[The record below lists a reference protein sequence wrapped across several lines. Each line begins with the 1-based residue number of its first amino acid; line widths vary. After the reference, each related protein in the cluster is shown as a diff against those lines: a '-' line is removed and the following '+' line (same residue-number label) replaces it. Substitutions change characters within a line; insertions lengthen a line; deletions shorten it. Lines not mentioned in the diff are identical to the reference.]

1 MAKAPG
7 GSSVAR
13 GFVVALLLL
22 AVSGGQ
28 ALAHRSPSNC
38 NANRLTLSLD
48 QNPAGNIVSGQ
59 TVVYTVGVFN
69 PGPGTGIGCD
79 VTGTTVTFTCPGAD
93 GTPSGQTTVLGTGLS
108 FPADNSGD
116 TIFPSVSCKI
126 VVTSGVTSATA
137 RAQAG
142 QNTGNRAADLTKGVL
157 HDSAIDDPFVRI
169 NDLSLT
175 VNTCVAKVD
184 KQVSCDGGLTFHDVG
199 LVSADDDGHTD
210 LCLGWNAFTVDGT
223 AAAAEAIQVRYV
235 VGNAGTADLLN
246 CSIGEGNPGF
256 PGTVSVGSLA
266 GACVADVDCGNAQA
280 TCVNGACVFTSGAN
294 SAACSTTLSAAEPD
308 KATVTCDCTLT
319 PSEVQATAFDEANF
333 QCQTPGLTVTKDCAL
348 RDTNGN
354 SAVTITV
361 TNTGS
366 AALANCKVT
375 DTNLTGGGCATPPGL
390 PAGESSVAV
399 SPNMFDLGVG
409 APAVT
414 ATGTITGLT
423 QDSCN
428 TVSVTCDIVG
438 SVDPNNPGHPKT
450 LSASA
455 QDTCETCSVKV
466 DKQVKCGAGPFIDV
480 GFETNNED
488 GTASCLGWNAFT
500 VNGTNV
506 AAEALTVQYV
516 AQNTGGT
523 GLFSFTVTDSNTAI
537 SSTAVNIGD
546 VASGGTS
553 TPVPI
558 NKTCSD
564 TLDAQ
569 EPDTATVSCFC
580 TADLNP
586 NFKATATDTASF
598 DCQTPGLTV
607 TKDCALRDTNGNSA
621 VTITVTN
628 TGSAALANC
637 KVTDTNVTD
646 GSCVTPP
653 GLPAG
658 GNAVS
663 VSPNMF
669 DLGVGAPAVTAT
681 GTITG
686 LTQNSCNAASVTC
699 EIVGSVD
706 PNNPGHAKTLTAT
719 AQDTCETCSVKV
731 DKQIKCGAG
740 PFIDVGFVSNNEDGT
755 ASCLG
760 WNAFTVNGTHTP
772 AETLTVQYVI
782 QNTGGTALFSC
793 TATDSNTVISS
804 TAVPIADMVVV
815 GGTSTP
821 VPINTTCS
829 DTLDASEPDTATVSC
844 FCTADKNANFVATA
858 KDSASFDCQTP
869 GLVVTKD
876 CATTDATSGNNAITI
891 TVQNTGTADLE
902 NCGVTDTNFTA
913 AACPA
918 SGDPTGT
925 SSAVTVSPSTI
936 ASLGHG
942 SMATATGTVKDLT
955 NDSCNTAT
963 VTCDIKGSQDGQGNA
978 KKLSAKAKDTCE
990 VPICDLAVEKTAC
1003 VAAAAPPGAGCTG
1016 GAIALTLKYTGASI
1030 SGPTTVTVT
1039 GSSRASVTYSLASL
1053 NNGDILTL
1061 ASENDFT
1068 IDATAHGQ
1076 SKLGAK
1082 TTVTINGTSEV
1093 LHTSCSCRA
1102 TPETN
1107 LALCNPACL
1116 DSSSPDN
1123 TTGFKGAPS
1132 PLWTLVGLKDPS
1144 LGTETCGGTVGGGTV
1159 GECQTDLPSAGADV
1173 TYTYKI
1179 TNTGTT
1185 TVHNVTVEDDK
1196 LGTIAG
1202 SPVASIAPGGMAT
1215 LTATQSVAGTT
1226 LNTVTV
1232 TGNNGFCEAKAT
1244 AAVVAPCV
1252 LGYPFTSPDPR
1263 TSVVFNESEVLRAF
1277 RPSVARPGERLMV
1290 FYNDEHALTL
1300 GVRRVLVKTS
1310 AGTSMTD
1317 YPLSPLTSSPDGVL
1331 APQVGTMAL
1340 DGDQAGTD
1348 TSSCAGFPDLC
1359 DRPLFPALFITDI
1372 TDDPSSRAG
1381 DWQFGGT
1388 PIAPDAVF
1396 GTWKGA
1402 VRTVDA
1408 TRTPPQIT
1416 VTPDRD
1422 PAKNNYNLDGG
1433 DAAPTGLT
1441 NQGYG
1446 AEIVWDVDT
1455 LLADG
1460 VLQEGRVYRVQFM
1473 VHDGDQNK
1481 VGGDTGEGCATVFLK

>member
-1 MAKAPG
+1 MSEATG
-7 GSSVAR
+7 GSSLAR
-13 GFVVALLLL
+13 GFVLGLLLL

-108 FPADNSGD
+108 FPADNAGD
-116 TIFPSVSCKI
+116 TIFPSVSCTI
-126 VVTSGVTSATA
+126 VVTPGATSATA

-169 NDLSLT
+169 NDLSVT

-199 LVSADDDGHTD
+199 LVSADDDGHAD

-223 AAAAEAIQVRYV
+223 AVPAESIQVRYV
-235 VGNAGTADLLN
+235 VANAGRADLTSCTVAEN
-246 CSIGEGNPGF
+246 NGGF
-256 PGTVSVGSLA
+256 PTTVTVGPLA

-294 SAACSTTLSAAEPD
+294 SAACSATLLAAEPD
-308 KATVTCDCTLT
+308 KATVTC
-319 PSEVQATAFDEANF
+319 E
-333 QCQTPGLTVTKDCAL
+333 
-348 RDTNGN
+348 
-354 SAVTITV
+354 
-361 TNTGS
+361 
-366 AALANCKVT
+366 
-375 DTNLTGGGCATPPGL
+375 
-390 PAGESSVAV
+390 
-399 SPNMFDLGVG
+399 
-409 APAVT
+409 
-414 ATGTITGLT
+414 
-423 QDSCN
+423 
-428 TVSVTCDIVG
+428 IVG

-450 LSASA
+450 LKMGAEASS
-455 QDTCETCSVKV
+455 ESGSVKV

-488 GTASCLGWNAFT
+488 GTVSCLGWNAFT
-500 VNGTNV
+500 VNGTSV
-506 AAEALTVQYV
+506 AAEAVTVQYV

-523 GLFSFTVTDSNTAI
+523 GLFSCTVTDSNAAI
-537 SSTAVNIGD
+537 SSTAVSLGD
-546 VASGGTS
+546 VAQGGTS
-553 TPVPI
+553 TPVPV

-564 TLDAQ
+564 TLDAS
-569 EPDTATVSCFC
+569 EPDTATLSCFC

-586 NFKATATDTASF
+586 SFKATAQDSASF

-607 TKDCALRDTNGNSA
+607 TKDCALRDVNRNSA

-686 LTQNSCNAASVTC
+686 LTQNSCNTASVTC

-706 PNNPGHAKTLTAT
+706 PNNPGHAKTLTGT

-760 WNAFTVNGTHTP
+760 WNAFTVNGTNTP

-793 TATDSNTVISS
+793 TVTDSNTVISS
-804 TAVPIADMVVV
+804 TAVPIADMIVV
-815 GGTSTP
+815 GGTSSP

-902 NCGVTDTNFTA
+902 NCGVSDTNFTA

-942 SMATATGTVKDLT
+942 SMATVTGTAKDLT
-955 NDSCNTAT
+955 NDSCNTAM

-990 VPICDLAVEKTAC
+990 VPICKLAVEKTAC
-1003 VAAAAPPGAGCTG
+1003 VAAVAPPGPGCTG
-1016 GAIALTLKYTGASI
+1016 GAIALTLKYTGPSL

-1039 GSSRASVTYSLASL
+1039 GASRASVTYSLASL

-1076 SKLGAK
+1076 SKLGSK

-1331 APQVGTMAL
+1331 APQVGTMTL

-1422 PAKNNYNLDGG
+1422 PTKNNYNLDGG
-1433 DAAPTGLT
+1433 DAAPTGP
-1441 NQGYG
+1441 
-1446 AEIVWDVDT
+1446 
-1455 LLADG
+1455 
-1460 VLQEGRVYRVQFM
+1460 
-1473 VHDGDQNK
+1473 
-1481 VGGDTGEGCATVFLK
+1481 

>member
-1 MAKAPG
+1 M
-7 GSSVAR
+7 R
-13 GFVVALLLL
+13 
-22 AVSGGQ
+22 
-28 ALAHRSPSNC
+28 
-38 NANRLTLSLD
+38 
-48 QNPAGNIVSGQ
+48 
-59 TVVYTVGVFN
+59 
-69 PGPGTGIGCD
+69 
-79 VTGTTVTFTCPGAD
+79 
-93 GTPSGQTTVLGTGLS
+93 
-108 FPADNSGD
+108 
-116 TIFPSVSCKI
+116 
-126 VVTSGVTSATA
+126 
-137 RAQAG
+137 
-142 QNTGNRAADLTKGVL
+142 
-157 HDSAIDDPFVRI
+157 
-169 NDLSLT
+169 
-175 VNTCVAKVD
+175 
-184 KQVSCDGGLTFHDVG
+184 
-199 LVSADDDGHTD
+199 
-210 LCLGWNAFTVDGT
+210 
-223 AAAAEAIQVRYV
+223 
-235 VGNAGTADLLN
+235 
-246 CSIGEGNPGF
+246 
-256 PGTVSVGSLA
+256 
-266 GACVADVDCGNAQA
+266 
-280 TCVNGACVFTSGAN
+280 
-294 SAACSTTLSAAEPD
+294 
-308 KATVTCDCTLT
+308 
-319 PSEVQATAFDEANF
+319 
-333 QCQTPGLTVTKDCAL
+333 
-348 RDTNGN
+348 
-354 SAVTITV
+354 
-361 TNTGS
+361 
-366 AALANCKVT
+366 
-375 DTNLTGGGCATPPGL
+375 
-390 PAGESSVAV
+390 
-399 SPNMFDLGVG
+399 
-409 APAVT
+409 
-414 ATGTITGLT
+414 
-423 QDSCN
+423 
-428 TVSVTCDIVG
+428 
-438 SVDPNNPGHPKT
+438 
-450 LSASA
+450 
-455 QDTCETCSVKV
+455 
-466 DKQVKCGAGPFIDV
+466 
-480 GFETNNED
+480 
-488 GTASCLGWNAFT
+488 
-500 VNGTNV
+500 
-506 AAEALTVQYV
+506 
-516 AQNTGGT
+516 
-523 GLFSFTVTDSNTAI
+523 
-537 SSTAVNIGD
+537 
-546 VASGGTS
+546 
-553 TPVPI
+553 
-558 NKTCSD
+558 
-564 TLDAQ
+564 
-569 EPDTATVSCFC
+569 
-580 TADLNP
+580 
-586 NFKATATDTASF
+586 
-598 DCQTPGLTV
+598 
-607 TKDCALRDTNGNSA
+607 
-621 VTITVTN
+621 
-628 TGSAALANC
+628 
-637 KVTDTNVTD
+637 
-646 GSCVTPP
+646 
-653 GLPAG
+653 
-658 GNAVS
+658 
-663 VSPNMF
+663 
-669 DLGVGAPAVTAT
+669 
-681 GTITG
+681 
-686 LTQNSCNAASVTC
+686 
-699 EIVGSVD
+699 
-706 PNNPGHAKTLTAT
+706 
-719 AQDTCETCSVKV
+719 
-731 DKQIKCGAG
+731 
-740 PFIDVGFVSNNEDGT
+740 
-755 ASCLG
+755 
-760 WNAFTVNGTHTP
+760 
-772 AETLTVQYVI
+772 
-782 QNTGGTALFSC
+782 
-793 TATDSNTVISS
+793 
-804 TAVPIADMVVV
+804 
-815 GGTSTP
+815 
-821 VPINTTCS
+821 
-829 DTLDASEPDTATVSC
+829 
-844 FCTADKNANFVATA
+844 
-858 KDSASFDCQTP
+858 
-869 GLVVTKD
+869 
-876 CATTDATSGNNAITI
+876 
-891 TVQNTGTADLE
+891 NTGTADLE

-990 VPICDLAVEKTAC
+990 VPICKLAVEKTAC
-1003 VAAAAPPGAGCTG
+1003 VAAVAPPGPGCTG

-1053 NNGDILTL
+1053 NNGDILTQ

-1076 SKLGAK
+1076 SKLGSK
-1082 TTVTINGTSEV
+1082 TTVTINGDSEV

-1252 LGYPFTSPDPR
+1252 LGYPFTSTDPR

-1310 AGTSMTD
+1310 GGTTMTD

-1331 APQVGTMAL
+1331 DPQVGTMTL

-1433 DAAPTGLT
+1433 DAAPAGLT

-1481 VGGDTGEGCATVFLK
+1481 VGGDTGEGCATVFVK